1 MEMVVTTGAISRA
14 TLHSNHHHQQ
24 TNTQFYYRLDAL
36 PVNQPTVSKHWRD
49 NSKVSPLNLK
59 NANAKLLHFP
69 TYWYG
74 WGWMWCIPISQ
85 CTSVI
90 QWYRQKDL
98 LQYMK
103 QLKFW
108 IITHWNN
115 GHIPAFIRGTE
126 SHYSVICSLFDNFAY
141 TDYTYSTFA
150 EDVAIFLG
158 QRARVELLVTQ
169 QTCEAKHVIYL
180 SCRPHTHRHRQCF

>member
-1 MEMVVTTGAISRA
+1 MEMVVTTGAIRRA
-14 TLHSNHHHQQ
+14 TLHSNSHHRQ

-98 LQYMK
+98 FNIRSSWSSGLSPTETTGTFQPSSEGPNHIKVSYAAFSTTLHTRTIHTVPLQKMSPSFSVSEPESSFLLHSRHVK
-103 QLKFW
+103 QSTW
-108 IITHWNN
+108 
-115 GHIPAFIRGTE
+115 
-126 SHYSVICSLFDNFAY
+126 Y
-141 TDYTYSTFA
+141 T
-150 EDVAIFLG
+150 
-158 QRARVELLVTQ
+158 
-169 QTCEAKHVIYL
+169 CHVD
-180 SCRPHTHRHRQCF
+180 HTHTHRQCF